1 MVVVG
6 GEIVGCKAGY
16 LRTQH
21 SEWADFAPSG
31 EQVGECVGERIM
43 KGLVGQVKGF
53 IVISPEGPR

>member
-1 MVVVG
+1 MKDPAFRVG
-6 GEIVGCKAGY
+6 K
-16 LRTQH
+16 
-21 SEWADFAPSG
+21 DFASSG